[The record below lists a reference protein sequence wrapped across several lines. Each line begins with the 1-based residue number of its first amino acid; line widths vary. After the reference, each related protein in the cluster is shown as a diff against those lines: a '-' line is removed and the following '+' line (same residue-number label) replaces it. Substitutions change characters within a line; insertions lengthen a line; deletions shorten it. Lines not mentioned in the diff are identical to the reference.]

1 MPQLPANHPARRQ
14 VLRLLRNP
22 YQHTRAARPAAAAA
36 ITPGPANPRGPH
48 SPPKAHNPMGVGP
61 QNLDTLRR
69 RRRRRY
75 SPYSHPSANTI
86 ERRRRRRRGDARI
99 RPDAYTGADSCANPD
114 A

>member
-22 YQHTRAARPAAAAA
+22 YQHTRAARPAAAA
-36 ITPGPANPRGPH
+36 ITVGPANPRGPH
-48 SPPKAHNPMGVGP
+48 SPPKAHNPMGGGP
-61 QNLDTLRR
+61 QNLDPLRCR
-69 RRRRRY
+69 CHRGH
-75 SPYSHPSANTI
+75 SHYSHPSANTI
-86 ERRRRRRRGDARI
+86 ERRRRRRRGDTRI